1 MRVKILCTMCFLEFL
16 GRRGALT
23 CSPRCR
29 KRRERVT
36 KGTALATWPQMV
48 PPNPKAS
55 KLWR

>member
-1 MRVKILCTMCFLEFL
+1 MCQLEFL
-16 GRRGALT
+16 GRNNAKT

-29 KRRERVT
+29 KRYQRVL
-36 KGTALATWPQMV
+36 KGEAVAGWRMKE